1 VVDRVQVQLFR
12 VGRVGG
18 TYNNHSATGQQGS
31 IARASPGGRAGPT
44 LPDSTRFRL
53 GSWTYRKGSKRIAGF
68 PDRSVKSIASVQI
81 RLPRFCVPN
90 WPRSYQPGSL
100 AAATELRPSPAD
112 VNLRMRRDPSESTPY
127 RSQLPTTRRFHRD
140 VAGRPSSITATART
154 RPARLR
160 PSRLRWRLG
169 KVRVGTIW
177 TRSTHGCRLSDLV
190 VTFFSAP
197 WPWYIAG
204 PVIGLFVPALL
215 IVGNRM
221 FGASSNL
228 RHICSALLPV
238 RVEYLRYDWKR
249 TGLWNLIFLA
259 GTTVGGLLASQL
271 GGFHSIEI
279 SERTRLALT
288 GLGIHDFSGLAPR
301 EVFMWSALLTPGIGS
316 VVLGGFLV
324 GFGTAYAGGCT
335 SGHAISGLADL
346 QLPSLIA
353 VVGFFAG
360 GLLATHFVLPL
371 IF

>member
-1 VVDRVQVQLFR
+1 M
-12 VGRVGG
+12 
-18 TYNNHSATGQQGS
+18 
-31 IARASPGGRAGPT
+31 
-44 LPDSTRFRL
+44 
-53 GSWTYRKGSKRIAGF
+53 
-68 PDRSVKSIASVQI
+68 
-81 RLPRFCVPN
+81 
-90 WPRSYQPGSL
+90 
-100 AAATELRPSPAD
+100 AA
-112 VNLRMRRDPSESTPY
+112 
-127 RSQLPTTRRFHRD
+127 
-140 VAGRPSSITATART
+140 
-154 RPARLR
+154 
-160 PSRLRWRLG
+160 
-169 KVRVGTIW
+169 
-177 TRSTHGCRLSDLV
+177 
-190 VTFFSAP
+190 FFSAP

-221 FGASSNL
+221 FGVSSNL
-228 RHICSALLPV
+228 RHMCSALLPG
-238 RVEYLRYDWKR
+238 RVEHFRYDWKR

-259 GTTVGGLLASQL
+259 GIAVGGFLASL
-271 GGFHSIEI
+271 WGGPHSIEI
-279 SERTRLALT
+279 SEQTRIALT

-301 EVFMWSALLTPGIGS
+301 EVFMWSVLLTPRGIVS